1 MYVGHMGFA
10 LGAHGIRR
18 TIPLWLLVI
27 ASQLPDWADAGFCL
41 AGIRP
46 SIQGILSH
54 SFPAVAMLALAAAVA
69 YSIAK
74 RDIAGMLIVAA
85 VVISHAIGDYFTGI
99 KPTWVGGPMIGLQL
113 YKRPAIDFV
122 IEAGVILCGWW
133 LYRRSLPQERRSAE
147 PVFTLLGALIV
158 IQIGADI
165 FISFAKG
172 IRKC

>member
-1 MYVGHMGFA
+1 MGFA

-18 TIPLWLLVI
+18 AIPLWFLVI
-27 ASQLPDWADAGFCL
+27 GSQLPDWADAGFCL

-46 SIQGILSH
+46 STQGILSH
-54 SFPAVAMLALAAAVA
+54 SLPAIAILAVAAALAYSVA
-69 YSIAK
+69 Y
-74 RDIAGMLIVAA
+74 RDPAGMIIVAA
-85 VVISHAIGDYFTGI
+85 VVVTHAVGDYFTGV
-99 KPTWVGGPMIGLQL
+99 KPTWQGGPMIGLQL
-113 YKRPAIDFV
+113 YKRPLIDFV
-122 IEAGVILCGWW
+122 IEAAVILGGWW
-133 LYRRSLPQERRSAE
+133 IYRRSLPESRRSAE